1 MSMLLFATTLLVG
14 VSQAAL
20 LGNSSGS
27 TLMSGATV
35 CNTKVCRERAKVIK
49 KMLSMTVSP
58 CEDFYDFVC
67 KEWKKLNPIPCDR
80 PTHGTFKE
88 VAEIVTNDLRE
99 ILSNLSH
106 HEGKKQSITEKLG
119 IAYKS
124 CVANENPGRRSFDQ
138 LKKILSK
145 DGFNDWPWVRKNQHL
160 FDNFKDV
167 LLKTGMTPLFSVSVT
182 RDMKDLS
189 SNIINLDQIS
199 FPLLGRNELIKPR
212 NSAYR
217 RSVEAY
223 KILMQTAFSIMRPEM
238 KQRKARELAEEVF
251 AFESE
256 VAKRTAS
263 KEERRNALRH
273 YKRTTIRTLEGKFIG
288 FPLLDLL
295 NKEFRRVN
303 ITLKMSEP
311 VTIFAEPYYVSTTKF
326 LRTVSPRTLFNFM
339 GWSEFVSRAGY
350 ASKRFRAAKLNY
362 TKDAYGLMKDPPLWK
377 KCVKLLTSSM
387 REVVGH
393 LYVRKKFSSR
403 AKRNVEK
410 MSYSM
415 KHMFQK
421 RLHSIKWMDEATKE
435 RAQNKLRKMRPKI
448 GYPKWMMDINNLEGL
463 YRHLGEVKSRDPFV
477 KVIDD
482 IVENNNRN
490 RLLELRKP
498 FDKTKRWGLGPAA
511 VNAFYGPDINEM
523 IFPAAI
529 LQEKFFQHGVPDSLN
544 LGAIGSVIG
553 HEMTHGFDDR
563 GSQYDAD
570 GRLRQW
576 WSKRTREHFIKK
588 ANCFVEQYG
597 SIFDPEANMTLNGKN
612 TLGENIADN
621 GGLRLAFK
629 TYEHLLETSTTKDL
643 RLPGLEEYSG
653 KHLFFIAYGMSKCAF
668 EELRSLLKSVQVQK
682 DVGDASWKQEVCL
695 MVEKC
700 LCIISGNSS

>member
-1 MSMLLFATTLLVG
+1 
-14 VSQAAL
+14 
-20 LGNSSGS
+20 
-27 TLMSGATV
+27 
-35 CNTKVCRERAKVIK
+35 
-49 KMLSMTVSP
+49 MLSMTVSP

-67 KEWKKLNPIPCDR
+67 KEWKKLNPIPSDR

-106 HEGKKQSITEKLG
+106 REGKKQSITEKLG

-212 NSAYR
+212 KSAYR

-263 KEERRNALRH
+263 KEERRNALKH

-288 FPLLDLL
+288 
-295 NKEFRRVN
+295 
-303 ITLKMSEP
+303 
-311 VTIFAEPYYVSTTKF
+311 
-326 LRTVSPRTLFNFM
+326 
-339 GWSEFVSRAGY
+339 
-350 ASKRFRAAKLNY
+350 
-362 TKDAYGLMKDPPLWK
+362 
-377 KCVKLLTSSM
+377 
-387 REVVGH
+387 
-393 LYVRKKFSSR
+393 
-403 AKRNVEK
+403 VEK

-415 KHMFQK
+415 KHMFKK

-523 IFPAAI
+523 SERTHALWHFTCSIVHKKHSLFNYMWKGHHAAS
-529 LQEKFFQHGVPDSLN
+529 F
-544 LGAIGSVIG
+544 
-553 HEMTHGFDDR
+553 M
-563 GSQYDAD
+563 
-570 GRLRQW
+570 
-576 WSKRTREHFIKK
+576 
-588 ANCFVEQYG
+588 
-597 SIFDPEANMTLNGKN
+597 
-612 TLGENIADN
+612 
-621 GGLRLAFK
+621 
-629 TYEHLLETSTTKDL
+629 ST
-643 RLPGLEEYSG
+643 LPGLYGQPHS
-653 KHLFFIAYGMSKCAF
+653 FFPVSK
-668 EELRSLLKSVQVQK
+668 RSSYRKVFPT
-682 DVGDASWKQEVCL
+682 CH
-695 MVEKC
+695 
-700 LCIISGNSS
+700 